1 MNKKFFLILLLTLS
15 VVVAFSE
22 TNGSLKNRV
31 GRMPEEW
38 DSLVGMVK
46 KFEKNN
52 NHEAYINLSNY
63 MMGFAEA
70 MYKDCEYLYDLYQG
84 DYYKDWFSNQYN
96 FYYEQYNVLKKYYG
110 SKTLL
115 FRYSY
120 YKAGFDRVDK
130 GSDRYSIYDF

>member
-1 MNKKFFLILLLTLS
+1 MKKKFCLMLLMALF
-15 VVVAFSE
+15 VGAAFSE
-22 TNGSLKNRV
+22 SNGSLKNRV

-38 DSLVGMVK
+38 DSLVRMVK
-46 KFEKNN
+46 KFENDNN
-52 NHEAYINLSNY
+52 REAYINLSNY

-84 DYYKDWFSNQYN
+84 DYYKGWFADQYS
-96 FYYEQYNVLKKYYG
+96 FYYEQYNDLKKYYG
-110 SKTLL
+110 SKTQF

-130 GSDRYSIYDF
+130 GTDRYSVYDF